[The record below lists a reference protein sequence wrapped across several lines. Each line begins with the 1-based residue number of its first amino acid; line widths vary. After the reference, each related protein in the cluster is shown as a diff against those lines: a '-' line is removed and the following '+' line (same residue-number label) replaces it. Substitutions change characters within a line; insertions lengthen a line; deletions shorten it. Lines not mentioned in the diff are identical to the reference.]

1 VTPGLKR
8 LQVSRLAVPKNEV
21 ASHTEHPRPESVN
34 QIFAQECFRCERGEL
49 PVEARNEH
57 HFNADAFDKAELL
70 IESADQSRRLTGSQY
85 SHRMRVERQ
94 DRRADPKLA
103 SSLHD
108 SVKNSLVPEM
118 EAVKVADGQ
127 YAGTVLRCIRQLGNH
142 FHRVMIIR
150 MTGAK
155 FEKLVEIMATLR
167 GPNGCPW
174 DKQQDRNTLKPM
186 LVEETY
192 EVLEAIDNNDP
203 DGLSEEL
210 GDLLLHVVFQ
220 AQLGKE
226 DGGFDIDKV
235 IDGIC
240 DKLVRRHPHVF
251 GNDTASSPEEVI
263 KNWEAIKAQEKTSKL
278 KDRTPEQR
286 SLLEGIPSKLP
297 AIHEAHQ
304 ISSRAARVGFEWPD
318 IEGVFDKLEE
328 ETHELREAMTGPED
342 SRQSRL
348 EDEIGDILFVIV
360 NLARF
365 LKIDSESA
373 LKRANRKFKARFQY
387 MEAELAKAGK
397 TLDET
402 ALDEM
407 ESLWQKAKSQTTEP

>member
-1 VTPGLKR
+1 
-8 LQVSRLAVPKNEV
+8 
-21 ASHTEHPRPESVN
+21 
-34 QIFAQECFRCERGEL
+34 
-49 PVEARNEH
+49 
-57 HFNADAFDKAELL
+57 
-70 IESADQSRRLTGSQY
+70 
-85 SHRMRVERQ
+85 
-94 DRRADPKLA
+94 
-103 SSLHD
+103 
-108 SVKNSLVPEM
+108 
-118 EAVKVADGQ
+118 
-127 YAGTVLRCIRQLGNH
+127 
-142 FHRVMIIR
+142 

-155 FEKLVEIMATLR
+155 FEKLVQIMATLR
-167 GPNGCPW
+167 GPDGCPW

-192 EVLEAIDNNDP
+192 EVLEAIDNNDAE
-203 DGLSEEL
+203 GLSEEL
-210 GDLLLHVVFQ
+210 GDLLLHIVFQ

-226 DGGFDIDKV
+226 DRSFDIDRV

-263 KNWEAIKAQEKTSKL
+263 KNWEAIKAQEKTKKL

-318 IEGVFDKLEE
+318 IEGVFDKLAE

-365 LKIDSESA
+365 LKIDCESA
-373 LKRANRKFKARFQY
+373 LKRANRKFKTRFQF
-387 MEAELAKAGK
+387 MEAELARAGK
-397 TLDET
+397 NLET
-402 ALDEM
+402 TSLDEM
-407 ESLWQKAKSQTTEP
+407 ESLWQKAKSQTPEP